1 MDGDGLIACADSGST
16 VSSITRDTGC
26 GISAFTAVAAGYRS
40 IDRRSDLAV
49 TVDTG
54 SAVSAIF
61 AFCAICTVAT
71 DHLCIVSDDKSGI
84 CCITTGSDTGRSIR
98 MFSRTVSTL
107 DRTVDNLQ
115 LCSGMFIYTS
125 ILHKIKSGLRC
136 IIIICLVTCDGM
148 SAKVN
153 LDLTPGIRDF
163 NGVVDV
169 FLHNYL
175 VVAVIIHYNL
185 YIGVFCFF
193 RSVRSIIAFCITG
206 TSVLELLC
214 DILCIHE
221 GCFTVYRTILAV
233 ADLIWCCFLQA
244 CDGCF
249 SIPIRQYG

>member
-16 VSSITRDTGC
+16 VSAITRDTGC
-26 GISAFTAVAAGYRS
+26 RISAFTTVATGYRS

-84 CCITTGSDTGRSIR
+84 CCITTGSDTGCSIR